1 MSPAKLRRIE
11 MKYLILCFIIV
22 SMSASVFAEADDTE
36 IKETGKI
43 VLKMEPKIVEL
54 EPMTILGMEIRT
66 KDSETAIPQLWEK
79 FIAHFDKI
87 RNSVIKDR
95 SWGVSYDIVVSDDYI
110 EFTYL
115 AGCEVAATDTIPEGY
130 IIREIPAHKYAMF
143 IHTGP
148 VENIGET
155 YDFIWSKWLP
165 TSQYE
170 YDPSNDM
177 ELYDERFNPTSPNSQ
192 VILYTPVKDKIAQ
205 DTK

>member
-1 MSPAKLRRIE
+1 

-87 RNSVIKDR
+87 R
-95 SWGVSYDIVVSDDYI
+95 
-110 EFTYL
+110 
-115 AGCEVAATDTIPEGY
+115 
-130 IIREIPAHKYAMF
+130 
-143 IHTGP
+143 
-148 VENIGET
+148 
-155 YDFIWSKWLP
+155 
-165 TSQYE
+165 
-170 YDPSNDM
+170 
-177 ELYDERFNPTSPNSQ
+177 
-192 VILYTPVKDKIAQ
+192 
-205 DTK
+205 